1 MKYVVQLLVVA
12 GAALVLSACSAPTDR
27 PTTSAETLTLRGA
40 LTYRERIAVPP
51 GSVAE
56 VTLSD
61 VSLADAPA
69 QVITR
74 QTIAMEGRQV
84 PVPFSLTVDRAQLK
98 PRMRYSVSGTIR
110 DSRGNLLWTTD
121 TMHSVDP
128 VSPASDMGT
137 LTMVRVSA
145 PPQTGASP
153 LQGAE
158 WVVEDIGG
166 GGIIDNSRVTIRFG
180 NDGRLSGRGGC
191 NSYGAPYTLDGN
203 GLKIGRAAATMMAC
217 APALMRQE
225 GTFIRLLEQVQRFD
239 RTADGGLVLVAADG
253 RRIVARR

>member
-1 MKYVVQLLVVA
+1 MKLIVALLVAA
-12 GAALVLSACSAPTDR
+12 GSAVVLSACSAPADR
-27 PTTSAETLTLRGA
+27 PTTPAETLTLRGN

-56 VTLSD
+56 ATLSD
-61 VSLADAPA
+61 VSLADTPA
-69 QVITR
+69 RVLAR

-84 PVPFSLTVDRAQLK
+84 PVPFALTIDRAQLK

-121 TMHSVDP
+121 TVHSVDP
-128 VSPASDMGT
+128 VSPVSDMGT

-145 PPQTGASP
+145 PPPAGTPS

-158 WVVEDIGG
+158 WVVETIGG
-166 GGIIDNSRVTIRFG
+166 AGIIDNARVTVRFD
-180 NDGRLSGRGGC
+180 NDGRLGGRSGC
-191 NSYGAPYTLDGN
+191 NSYGAPYTLDGSS
-203 GLKIGRAAATMMAC
+203 LKIGRAVATMMAC

-239 RTADGGLVLVAADG
+239 RTADGALVLAAADG